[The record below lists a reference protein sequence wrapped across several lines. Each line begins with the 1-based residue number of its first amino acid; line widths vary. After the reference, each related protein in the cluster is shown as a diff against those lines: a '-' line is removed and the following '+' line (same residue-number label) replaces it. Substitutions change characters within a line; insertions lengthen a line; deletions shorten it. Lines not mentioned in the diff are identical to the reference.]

1 MTETE
6 AKWAARVE
14 RWRASG
20 KTAPEFAQGQGFESS
35 TLRYWASRLKH
46 LPPSLSK
53 PVPVPRVR
61 MVRVRWTP
69 PAVMAAPLVVGIGAA
84 RVEVRSGFDRA
95 LLRQV
100 VEALAEER
108 DA

>member
-1 MTETE
+1 MTKTE
-6 AKWAARVE
+6 AKWSARVE
-14 RWRASG
+14 GWRASG
-20 KTAPEFAQGQGFESS
+20 KTAPEFAHGQGFESS
-35 TLRYWASRLKH
+35 TLRYWASRLKR
-46 LPPSLSK
+46 LPPSLAR
-53 PVPVPRVR
+53 PVPRVR

-69 PAVMAAPLVVGIGAA
+69 PAVMAAPLVVGVGAA

>member
-20 KTAPEFAQGQGFESS
+20 NTAPEFARGQGFESS
-35 TLRYWASRLKH
+35 TLRYWASRLKR
-46 LPPSLSK
+46 LPPSLAK
-53 PVPVPRVR
+53 PVPRVR

>member
-1 MTETE
+1 MTKAE

-14 RWRASG
+14 EWRASG

-46 LPPSLSK
+46 SPPSLTK
-53 PVPVPRVR
+53 AVPRVR
-61 MVRVRWTP
+61 MVRVRLTP
-69 PAVMAAPLVVGIGAA
+69 PPVMAAPLVVGIGVA

>member
-1 MTETE
+1 MTKTE

-20 KTAPEFAQGQGFESS
+20 KSAPEFAQGQGFESS

-46 LPPSLSK
+46 LPPSLAK
-53 PVPVPRVR
+53 PVPRVR
-61 MVRVRWTP
+61 MVRVRRTP
-69 PAVMAAPLVVGIGAA
+69 PPVVAGPLVVAIGAA
-84 RVEVRSGFDRA
+84 RVEVRLGFDRA

-100 VEALAEER
+100 VEALAVER

>member
-1 MTETE
+1 MTKTE
-6 AKWAARVE
+6 AKWSARVE
-14 RWRASG
+14 EWRASG

-53 PVPVPRVR
+53 PVPRVR

-69 PAVMAAPLVVGIGAA
+69 PAVVAAPLVVGIGAA
-84 RVEVRSGFDRA
+84 RVEVRSGFDRV
-95 LLRQV
+95 LLRQL

-108 DA
+108 NA